1 VHVSTPSIPFRMPAS
16 TRFARVLP
24 AILFVLLAAPLLR
37 AGETDGGKR
46 EPKRP
51 RIARLLEAG
60 RTAVG
65 ERYVWSDELVF
76 HDWRIRKNW
85 LTDEH
90 WVISPDGERVTNGT
104 FQQCQASLE
113 IIKKRESLPRMS
125 GKMVLLLHGLGESRK
140 SLQSMSD
147 FLKNSGGY
155 NVAAVVYPGMYG
167 EIGEYAESLDR
178 ILQNLD
184 GVEEVYLVSHSL
196 GSLVVRHYW
205 QDQTDPTVGLAPDAR
220 IKRIVMISPINNGSG
235 FGRILDSPQLL
246 ESFLGEA
253 GQELSKT
260 WQDFSRKLAT
270 PSCEFGVIANG
281 KEDIADKPDEP
292 ISEVDRLNIEMAKL
306 PGASDFVVTNGG
318 HFLQPASKTVQAYTI
333 NFLRHGYFIS
343 ADQRHPLPALDKQA
357 VSPAADADKPALLDV
372 PRLAP

>member
-1 VHVSTPSIPFRMPAS
+1 VRRPLITPYRPPGSM
-16 TRFARVLP
+16 RFARALPLIPFALLFAPVLC
-24 AILFVLLAAPLLR
+24 
-37 AGETDGGKR
+37 AGELNGGER
-46 EPKRP
+46 EPRRP

-60 RTAVG
+60 RTAVN

-90 WVISPDGERVTNGT
+90 WVINPDGERVASGT
-104 FQQCQASLE
+104 YQQCQASLE
-113 IIKKRESLPRMS
+113 IIKKKESLPEMS

-140 SLQSMSD
+140 SLKSMSD
-147 FLKNSGGY
+147 FLENSGGY
-155 NVAAVVYPGMYG
+155 EVASVIYPGMYG
-167 EIGEYAESLDR
+167 EIGKYAESLDR
-178 ILQNLD
+178 ILQHLD

-205 QDQTDPTVGLAPDAR
+205 QDQTDSTVGLAPDPR

-235 FGRILDSPQLL
+235 FGRILNNPQLL

-253 GQELSKT
+253 GRELGKT

-270 PSCEFGVIANG
+270 PSCEFGVIASSKDDVAG
-281 KEDIADKPDEP
+281 KPEGTVSKT
-292 ISEVDRLNIEMAKL
+292 DRLNVEMAKL
-306 PGASDFVVTNGG
+306 PGASDFIVTNGG
-318 HFLQPASKTVQAYTI
+318 HFSQPASKTVQAYTI
-333 NFLRHGYFIS
+333 NFLRHGYFVS
-343 ADQRHPLPALDKQA
+343 ADQRQPLPALDKQA
-357 VSPAADADKPALLDV
+357 ASATADAPAPKLLDV